1 MVLCYR
7 CDDEIGDD
15 PLEKLNPPGRNGSV
29 ANRGRRTLLPLVL
42 AIDSGRDQGEGRCAT
57 SCCKDRS
64 VGVLTVR
71 NEILRDTL
79 AVLAAAGI
87 KPVVTHGAHIEVQWR
102 DASGH
107 KHTLV
112 VSSSTRS
119 RSALKANRTILRRL
133 LRS

>member
-79 AVLAAAGI
+79 AVHMVLISKFSG
-87 KPVVTHGAHIEVQWR
+87 VTQVATNIR
-102 DASGH
+102 
-107 KHTLV
+107 
-112 VSSSTRS
+112 SS
-119 RSALKANRTILRRL
+119 
-133 LRS
+133 

>member
-64 VGVLTVR
+64 VGVLTCAMKFCA
-71 NEILRDTL
+71 TL
-79 AVLAAAGI
+79 WLSLPRPASSPSSHMVLISKFSG
-87 KPVVTHGAHIEVQWR
+87 VTQVATNIR
-102 DASGH
+102 
-107 KHTLV
+107 
-112 VSSSTRS
+112 SS
-119 RSALKANRTILRRL
+119 
-133 LRS
+133 